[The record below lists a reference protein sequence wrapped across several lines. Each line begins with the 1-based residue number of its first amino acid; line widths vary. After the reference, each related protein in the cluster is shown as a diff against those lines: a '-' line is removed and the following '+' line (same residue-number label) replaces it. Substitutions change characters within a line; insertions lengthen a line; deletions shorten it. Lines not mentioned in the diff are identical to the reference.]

1 MRKMEM
7 IVVSTSLVVVEIK
20 LVNIQKAVRIVPGIQ
35 LVIIILLQ

>member
-1 MRKMEM
+1 M

-35 LVIIILLQ
+35 LVIFILLQ